1 MARKPSR
8 EAGRE
13 RMGRVLLVGSVL
25 TVLQCYWIV
34 VAEAIWFAIHLTVQS
49 LVFTAIFALVV
60 LMLVNAALRALRPRA
75 AFTRQELLLM
85 YVMMCIGSSMAGHGF
100 MQLLLP
106 LMGHAHWY
114 ASPENDWAEL
124 ILPHLSDWLV
134 VSDKSALTAHYRG
147 ESTLYASEHLEAWA
161 GPVFWWTL
169 FIVAFMAVMLGLNM
183 LVRRQWVEQERLTYP
198 IIHLPMQLI
207 QQPRALARSPLFW
220 MGFAL
225 AAGFSVWNQLALW
238 FQALPYVHLKLTNM
252 GVHFREKPWNAIGW
266 LPISFYPFAI
276 GLGYFI
282 PLDLLFSSWFF
293 YLFWKMQ
300 RVVMTAAGLNARGG
314 SFSGYQGII
323 EQSTGAI
330 AAVGLVAIWQTRRHL
345 ARVWQALL
353 RRDGLH
359 DALNE
364 AGEPLSYR
372 ATAMMT
378 LLAFAFV
385 LVFSVR
391 AGMSLWLAIPFFLAY
406 FLITFSIARMRAE
419 MGVPIHDM
427 HNGGP
432 DQLIP
437 PMLGTTRVGA
447 RNLTVMAQYW
457 FFNRAHYS
465 DAMPVQLEGFKL
477 TDRIQGRNR
486 AMFVAIAVA
495 TVVGVLA
502 TFWAFLDTS
511 HRVGMEGRVEWFGW
525 EPLNRLA
532 AWVSVPQDPS
542 MATPIFIGIGAVT
555 ALFFAVMRTRFI
567 WWPLHPAGYAVSN
580 SWGMAT
586 VWFPLLIVW
595 AVKGLLLRHGGLGT
609 YRRAMPFFLGL
620 MMGDFMIG
628 SLLSVLGTAAN
639 TRVYAFW
646 VY

>member
-1 MARKPSR
+1 MPPPVM
-8 EAGRE
+8 GRE
-13 RMGRVLLVGSVL
+13 RMGRVLVVGSVL
-25 TVLQCYWIV
+25 TALQCYWIV

-49 LVFTAIFALVV
+49 LIFTAIFALVI
-60 LMLVNAALRALRPRA
+60 LMALNVALKALHPRLS
-75 AFTRQELLLM
+75 FTRQELLLM
-85 YVMMCIGSSMAGHGF
+85 YVMMCIGSAMAGHGF
-100 MQLLLP
+100 MQLLVP

-134 VSDKSALTAHYRG
+134 VSDKAALTDHYRG
-147 ESTLYASEHLEAWA
+147 ESTLYTAEHLRAWA

-169 FIVAFMAVMLGLNM
+169 FIIAFMLVMLGLTT

-198 IIHLPMQLI
+198 IIHLPMELI
-207 QQPRALARSPLFW
+207 QRPRGLLSSSLFW
-220 MGFAL
+220 MGFSL
-225 AAGFSVWNQLALW
+225 AAGFSVWNQLSVW
-238 FQALPYVHLKLTNM
+238 FQSLPYVHLKLTNM
-252 GVHFREKPWNAIGW
+252 GVHFTEKPWNAIGW

-300 RVVMTAAGLNARGG
+300 RVAMSATGLNARGG

-330 AAVGLVAIWQTRRHL
+330 VAVGVVAIWTTRRHL
-345 ARVWQALL
+345 AAVCRTLL
-353 RRDGLH
+353 GR
-359 DALNE
+359 DALDE
-364 AGEPLSYR
+364 SREPFSYR
-372 ATAMMT
+372 ATALMT
-378 LLAFAFV
+378 FLAFAF
-385 LVFSVR
+385 LMAFSVR
-391 AGMSLWLAIPFFLAY
+391 AGMSLWLAIPFFVVY
-406 FLITFSIARMRAE
+406 FLITFSITRMRAE

-437 PMLGTTRVGA
+437 PMLGTSRLGA

-465 DAMPVQLEGFKL
+465 DAMPIHLEGFKL
-477 TDRIQGRNR
+477 ADRVGGRNR
-486 AMFVAIAVA
+486 SMFVAIVVA

-511 HRVGMEGRVEWFGW
+511 HRVGMAGRVEWFGW

-532 AWVSVPQDPS
+532 AWLSVPQDPS
-542 MATPIFIGIGAVT
+542 LATPVFIAIGAIT

-586 VWFPLLIVW
+586 VWFPLFLVW
-595 AVKGLLLRHGGLGT
+595 GVKGLLLRHGGLGM
-609 YRRAMPFFLGL
+609 YRKGMPFFLGL

-628 SLLSVLGTAAN
+628 SLLSVFGTAFN

>member
-1 MARKPSR
+1 LAAKPPPII
-8 EAGRE
+8 GRE
-13 RMGRVLLVGSVL
+13 RMGRVLVIGSVL
-25 TVLQCYWIV
+25 TVLECYWIV
-34 VAEAIWFAIHLTVQS
+34 VSEAIWFAVHLTVQS
-49 LVFTAIFALVV
+49 IIFTAVFALVL
-60 LMLVNAALRALRPRA
+60 LMALNVGLKALHPRLS
-75 AFTRQELLLM
+75 FTRQELLLM
-85 YVMMCIGSSMAGHGF
+85 YVMMCIGSAMAGHGF

-134 VSDKSALTAHYRG
+134 VSDKAALTNHYRG
-147 ESTLYASEHLEAWA
+147 ESTFYTAEHLRAWA

-169 FIVAFMAVMLGLNM
+169 FIVAFMLVMLGITM

-198 IIHLPMQLI
+198 IIHLPLELI
-207 QQPRALARSPLFW
+207 QRPRGLLASPLFW
-220 MGFAL
+220 IGFSL
-225 AAGFSVWNQLALW
+225 AAGFSVWNQLNVW
-238 FQALPYVHLKLTNM
+238 FPNIPYVHLKLTNM

-300 RVVMTAAGLNARGG
+300 RVVMTVTGMNTRGG
-314 SFSGYQGII
+314 SFSGHQGII
-323 EQSTGAI
+323 EQSSGAI
-330 AAVGLVAIWQTRRHL
+330 IAVGIVAIWTTRRHL
-345 ARVWQALL
+345 ARVFRALIGKQTIDES
-353 RRDGLH
+353 R
-359 DALNE
+359 
-364 AGEPLSYR
+364 EPLSYR
-372 ATAMMT
+372 ATALMT
-378 LLAFAFV
+378 FLAFVF
-385 LVFSVR
+385 LLGFSVR
-391 AGMSLWLAIPFFLAY
+391 AGMSLWLAIPFFLVY
-406 FLITFSIARMRAE
+406 FLITFSITRMRAE

-437 PMLGTTRVGA
+437 PMFGTARVGA

-465 DAMPVQLEGFKL
+465 DAMPLHLEGFKL
-477 TDRIQGRNR
+477 TDRIEGRSR
-486 AMFVAIAVA
+486 RMFVAIVVA
-495 TVVGVLA
+495 TVVGALG

-511 HRVGMEGRVEWFGW
+511 HRVGMAGRVEWFGW

-532 AWVSVPQDPS
+532 AWLSVPQDGS
-542 MATPIFIGIGAVT
+542 LATPVFVAVGAVT

-586 VWFPLLIVW
+586 VWFPLLMVW
-595 AVKGLLLRHGGLGT
+595 AVKGVLLRHGGLRM
-609 YRRAMPFFLGL
+609 YRRGMPLFLGL
-620 MMGDFMIG
+620 MMGDFMVG
-628 SLLSVLGTAAN
+628 SLLSVLGTALN

>member
-1 MARKPSR
+1 
-8 EAGRE
+8 
-13 RMGRVLLVGSVL
+13 
-25 TVLQCYWIV
+25 
-34 VAEAIWFAIHLTVQS
+34 
-49 LVFTAIFALVV
+49 
-60 LMLVNAALRALRPRA
+60 
-75 AFTRQELLLM
+75 
-85 YVMMCIGSSMAGHGF
+85 
-100 MQLLLP
+100 
-106 LMGHAHWY
+106 
-114 ASPENDWAEL
+114 
-124 ILPHLSDWLV
+124 V
-134 VSDKSALTAHYRG
+134 VSDKGALADHYRG
-147 ESTLYASEHLEAWA
+147 ESTLYTAEHLRAWA
-161 GPVFWWTL
+161 EPMFWWTL
-169 FIVAFMAVMLGLNM
+169 FILAFMLVMLGINM

-198 IIHLPMQLI
+198 IIHLPMELLQR
-207 QQPRALARSPLFW
+207 PRGLLASPLFW
-220 MGFAL
+220 MGFAI
-225 AAGFSVWNQLALW
+225 AAGFSVLNQLNVW
-238 FQALPYVHLKLTNM
+238 FPSVPYVHLKLTNM
-252 GVHFREKPWNAIGW
+252 GVYFREKPWNAIGW

-300 RVVMTAAGLNARGG
+300 RVVMTVTGMNTRGG
-314 SFSGYQGII
+314 SFSGHQGII

-330 AAVGLVAIWQTRRHL
+330 LAVGVVAIWTTRRHL
-345 ARVWQALL
+345 ARVFRALIGRQQL
-353 RRDGLH
+353 DESR
-359 DALNE
+359 
-364 AGEPLSYR
+364 EPLSYR
-372 ATAMMT
+372 ATALMT
-378 LLAFAFV
+378 FLAFAFL

-391 AGMSLWLAIPFFLAY
+391 AGMSLWLAIPFFLVY
-406 FLITFSIARMRAE
+406 FLITFSITRMRAE

-437 PMLGTTRVGA
+437 PMLGTSRLGA

-465 DAMPVQLEGFKL
+465 DAMPVHLEGFKL
-477 TDRIQGRNR
+477 ADRIEGRNR
-486 AMFVAIAVA
+486 PMFVVIVVA

-511 HRVGMEGRVEWFGW
+511 HRVGMAGRVAWFGW

-532 AWVSVPQDPS
+532 AWLSVPQDAS
-542 MATPIFIGIGAVT
+542 LATPIFVAIGAAT

-595 AVKGLLLRHGGLGT
+595 VVKAVLLRHGGLRM
-609 YRRAMPFFLGL
+609 YRRGMPFFLGL
-620 MMGDFMIG
+620 MMGDFMVG
-628 SLLSVLGTAAN
+628 SLLSVFGTALN